1 MRGYRAVLSFCLML
15 LICACANAHAP
26 SDWLRVR
33 LGSGQSV
40 QGEAFSFSADS
51 LSVLLKS
58 GAELNVA
65 YTDVARL
72 ERKVRSRLVAAER
85 GLLMGAAVGFALGS
99 AAGPYCRQ
107 FHSCPSPTLEHRI
120 KMGLVV
126 GGICAFSATGI
137 SALIGVPTWNDV
149 TLGASGLEITL

>member
-1 MRGYRAVLSFCLML
+1 MRGYRVVLSFYLML
-15 LICACANAHAP
+15 LICTCANAQAP
-26 SDWLRVR
+26 GDWLRVR

-40 QGEAFSFSADS
+40 QGKALSFSADS

-58 GAELNVA
+58 GAELDVA

-72 ERKVRSRLVAAER
+72 ERKIRSRRVAAGR
-85 GLLMGAAVGFALGS
+85 GLLIGAAVGFTLGS

-107 FHSCPSPTLEHRI
+107 FHSCPSPNLEHRI

-126 GGICAFSATGI
+126 GGICAFSAAGV
-137 SALIGVPTWNDV
+137 SAIIGVPTWNDV
-149 TLGASGLEITL
+149 RLGASGLEISL